1 MSDRIRLCASS
12 DLKPGSMRQFLVRGT
27 TAIAL
32 YRIGDAFYATDDTCT
47 HAVACLSEG
56 ELEGD
61 VVVCPVHFGEFHVP
75 TGKALGFPAVEDLRT
90 YRVEQAGDDIFVRV

>member
-1 MSDRIRLCASS
+1 
-12 DLKPGSMRQFLVRGT
+12 MRQFLVHGEV
-27 TAIAL
+27 AIAL
-32 YRIGDAFYATDDTCT
+32 YRVGDQFYATDDTCT

-90 YRVEQAGDDIFVRV
+90 YPVERAADDIFVLV